1 MVLYRELGPLLDR
14 ERERARVIQIILNR
28 GVGYADDKCT
38 RENSGLELESWIHD
52 T

>member
-1 MVLYRELGPLLDR
+1 MVLYRELGPLL
-14 ERERARVIQIILNR
+14 ERVIQIILNR
-28 GVGYADDKCT
+28 GVGYDDDKCT